1 MAGTVTRAPAK
12 RALAETTTTRT
23 NVQASPRSAKKMK
36 LHNSN
41 DKIRP
46 PAKTANGS
54 FQSSQPAPSQFEETL
69 EKMSQGME
77 TLKGQNT
84 EKDQQW
90 RRPALPADFNEMTQP
105 LIFQQIE
112 AEEGVLNGGKPTVKL
127 FGVTEVSFQ
136 EPIHTG
142 QANRCIRLATPS

>member
-23 NVQASPRSAKKMK
+23 NLQASPRSAKKMK
-36 LHNSN
+36 FDISN

-46 PAKTANGS
+46 PTKTVNGS
-54 FQSSQPAPSQFEETL
+54 FKSSQPGPSQFEETL

-77 TLKGQNT
+77 TLRGKNT

-127 FGVTEVSFQ
+127 FGVTEVSR
-136 EPIHTG
+136 P
-142 QANRCIRLATPS
+142 

>member
-36 LHNSN
+36 LDNSN

-77 TLKGQNT
+77 SLKGQNT

-90 RRPALPADFNEMTQP
+90 RRPALPADFNEMTQS

-127 FGVTEVSFQ
+127 FGVTEVSRR
-136 EPIHTG
+136 EMIYTG
-142 QANRCIRLATPS
+142 PG